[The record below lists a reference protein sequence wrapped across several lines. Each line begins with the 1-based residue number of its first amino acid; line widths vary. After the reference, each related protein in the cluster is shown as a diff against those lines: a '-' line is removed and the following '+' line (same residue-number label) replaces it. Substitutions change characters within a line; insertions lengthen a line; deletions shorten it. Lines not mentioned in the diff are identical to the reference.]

1 VNARLSGPLLEL
13 KGSLHHP
20 SYNMGLQYFGEFSRI
35 EFVDRLG
42 SLADET
48 ADEMDVVQ
56 IMRFQLTDG

>member
-1 VNARLSGPLLEL
+1 
-13 KGSLHHP
+13 
-20 SYNMGLQYFGEFSRI
+20 MGLQYFGEFSRI